1 MKINK
6 RVNYILIWCLVVAIF
21 CGSLLMLFKPQKSVS
36 AIDIPTIDENT
47 EITESSGIIS
57 SDLHRALTYF
67 YNANKT
73 SGEPISVLKIDTFKN
88 FPISTLDL
96 TGGKIDEH
104 TIHPVISDLRNLDIF
119 DFTSFDTIILKNN
132 KIKTV
137 TTEFDEIPNL
147 VKLDISNNQLSSFS
161 YSALSETCYTTNLQ
175 VLNLSQ
181 NKITSCNLQNIA
193 VGEID
198 LRDNQITSN
207 NLTLPTSTNVK
218 VNLSHNLLQDDITQT
233 ENIVYGF
240 QGVKNE
246 QKYNIN
252 QQIFF
257 GGLDGI
263 DSVKIYSVAEA
274 GSTLLK
280 TLNAGEKTTLP
291 LGNYLVK
298 FSEESATEDF
308 WKEEIKFSIIPLAPT
323 IKLFVDNQEI
333 ESTTRLL
340 NRNTTI
346 KFYGDENSTIFWR
359 KNGDANWTQS
369 DTAEIDTDGITILY
383 VKQVVDGF
391 ESEVQTYSFT
401 VNKSAISAWIFLI
414 IGIAGLVAFFFIAV
428 ALSRKYLGTSGANK
442 TGKNLPL
449 DWHGKNRN

>member
-57 SDLHRALTYF
+57 ADLFNALTHF
-67 YNANKT
+67 YKMHKEAIN
-73 SGEPISVLKIDTFKN
+73 VLKIDSFKD
-88 FPISTLDL
+88 FPVSTMDL
-96 TGGKIDEH
+96 TGGDVENGKVHNPI
-104 TIHPVISDLRNLDIF
+104 ISDITNLGIF
-119 DFTSFDTIILKNN
+119 DLTSFDTIILKNN

-137 TTEFDEIPNL
+137 TTEFDGIPNL
-147 VKLDISNNQLSSFS
+147 VKLDISHNQLSSFS

-181 NKITSCNLQNIA
+181 NKITFCNLQNIA

-207 NLTLPTSTNVK
+207 NLTLPTNANVK
-218 VNLSHNLLQDDITQT
+218 VNLSHNLLQGDLTQT

-240 QGVKNE
+240 QGVKNL
-246 QKYNIN
+246 QKYNTN

-263 DSVKIYSVAEA
+263 DSVKIYSVAES

-291 LGNYLVK
+291 LGNYVVK
-298 FSEESATEDF
+298 FAEESATEDF
-308 WKEEIKFSIIPLAPT
+308 WKEIKFSIIPFAPT

-340 NRNTTI
+340 NHNTTI

-369 DTAEIDTDGITILY
+369 DTAEISSDGITILY

-391 ESEVQTYSFT
+391 ESEVRTYSFT

-449 DWHGKNRN
+449 DWYGKNRN

>member
-1 MKINK
+1 
-6 RVNYILIWCLVVAIF
+6 
-21 CGSLLMLFKPQKSVS
+21 MLFKPQKSVS

-181 NKITSCNLQNIA
+181 NKITFCNLQNIA

-207 NLTLPTSTNVK
+207 NLTLPTNANVK
-218 VNLSHNLLQDDITQT
+218 VNLSHNLLQGDLTQT

-240 QGVKNE
+240 QGVKDE
-246 QKYNIN
+246 QKYNVN

-263 DSVKIYSVAEA
+263 ENVKIYSVAES
-274 GSTLLK
+274 GNTLFK

-298 FSEESATEDF
+298 FTEESSE
-308 WKEEIKFSIIPLAPT
+308 KGIKFSIIPLAPT

-340 NRNTTI
+340 NHNTTI

-369 DTAEIDTDGITILY
+369 DTAEISSDGITIIY

-414 IGIAGLVAFFFIAV
+414 VGIAGLVAFFFIAV
-428 ALSRKYLGTSGANK
+428 VLSRKYLGTSEKNK
-442 TGKNLPL
+442 TGKHLPL
-449 DWHGKNRN
+449 DWYGKNRN

>member
-1 MKINK
+1 MCYNNFMKINK
-6 RVNYILIWCLVVAIF
+6 RVNYILIWCLVVTIF

-57 SDLHRALTYF
+57 ADLHRALTYF

-96 TGGKIDEH
+96 TGGEIDEH

-119 DFTSFDTIILKNN
+119 DLTSFDTIILKNN
-132 KIKTV
+132 KISTIS
-137 TTEFDEIPNL
+137 TEFDEIPNL

-181 NKITSCNLQNIA
+181 NKITFCNLQNIA

-207 NLTLPTSTNVK
+207 NLTLPTNANVK
-218 VNLSHNLLQDDITQT
+218 VNLSHNLLQGDLTQT

-240 QGVKNE
+240 QGVKNS
-246 QKYNIN
+246 QRYNTN

-257 GGLDGI
+257 GGLHGI
-263 DSVKIYSVAEA
+263 ENVKIYSVAES
-274 GSTLLK
+274 GNTLFK

-298 FSEESATEDF
+298 FTEESSE
-308 WKEEIKFSIIPLAPT
+308 KGIEFSIIPLAPT

-333 ESTTRLL
+333 ESVTRLL
-340 NRNTTI
+340 NHNTTI

-369 DTAEIDTDGITILY
+369 DTAEISSDGITIIY

-414 IGIAGLVAFFFIAV
+414 VGIAGLVAFFFIAV
-428 ALSRKYLGTSGANK
+428 ALSRKYLGTSEKSK
-442 TGKNLPL
+442 TGKHLPL
-449 DWHGKNRN
+449 D

>member
-6 RVNYILIWCLVVAIF
+6 RVNFVLVWCLVVAIF

-36 AIDIPTIDENT
+36 AVDVPTIDENT
-47 EITESSGIIS
+47 EITENSGIIS
-57 SDLHRALTYF
+57 ADLFNALTHF
-67 YNANKT
+67 YKMHKEATN
-73 SGEPISVLKIDTFKN
+73 VLKIDSFKD
-88 FPISTLDL
+88 FPVSTMDL
-96 TGGKIDEH
+96 TGGDVENGKVHNPI
-104 TIHPVISDLRNLDIF
+104 ISDITNLDIF
-119 DFTSFDTIILKNN
+119 DLTSFDTIILKNN

-137 TTEFDEIPNL
+137 TTEFDGIPNL

-181 NKITSCNLQNIA
+181 NEISFCDLKNIA

-207 NLTLPTSTNVK
+207 NLTLPTNANVK
-218 VNLSHNLLQDDITQT
+218 VNLSHNLLQGDLTQI

-246 QKYNIN
+246 HKYNKN

-263 DSVKIYSVAEA
+263 ENVKIYSVTES
-274 GSTLLK
+274 GNTLFK

-291 LGNYLVK
+291 LGNYVVK
-298 FSEESATEDF
+298 FTEESSKEDF
-308 WKEEIKFSIIPLAPT
+308 WKKDIEFSIIPLAPT
-323 IKLFVDNQEI
+323 AKLFVDGQEI
-333 ESTTRLL
+333 DLTTRLSHNATL
-340 NRNTTI
+340 

-359 KNGDANWTQS
+359 LNNDEDWTQS
-369 DTAEIDTDGITILY
+369 DAVDITSDGITIVY
-383 VKQVVDGF
+383 VKQVIDGF
-391 ESEVQTYSFT
+391 ESEVQNYYFK

-414 IGIAGLVAFFFIAV
+414 VGIAGLVAFFFIAV
-428 ALSRKYLGTSGANK
+428 ALSRKYLGTSGTNK
-442 TGKNLPL
+442 TGRNLPL
-449 DWHGKNRN
+449 DWYGKNRN

>member
-6 RVNYILIWCLVVAIF
+6 KTNYILIWCLAFAIL
-21 CGSLLMLFKPQKSVS
+21 CSSLLVLLKPQKSIFAAV
-36 AIDIPTIDENT
+36 DISDIDENT

-57 SDLHRALTYF
+57 ADLHRALTYF

-104 TIHPVISDLRNLDIF
+104 TVHPVISDLRNLDIF
-119 DFTSFDTIILKNN
+119 DLTSFDTIILKNN
-132 KIKTV
+132 KISTI

-207 NLTLPTSTNVK
+207 NLTLPASTNVK
-218 VNLSHNLLQDDITQT
+218 VNLSHNLLQGDLTQT

-240 QGVKNE
+240 QGVKDK

-263 DSVKIYSVAEA
+263 ENVKIYGVAES
-274 GSTLLK
+274 GNTLFK

-298 FSEESATEDF
+298 FTEESSEEGIE
-308 WKEEIKFSIIPLAPT
+308 FSIIPLAPT

-340 NRNTTI
+340 NHNTTI

-369 DTAEIDTDGITILY
+369 DTAEISSDGITIIY

-414 IGIAGLVAFFFIAV
+414 VGIAGLVAFFFIAIV
-428 ALSRKYLGTSGANK
+428 LSRKYLGTSGANK
-442 TGKNLPL
+442 TGRNLPL
-449 DWHGKNRN
+449 DWYGKIRN

>member
-47 EITESSGIIS
+47 EIEENSGIIS
-57 SDLHRALTYF
+57 VGLHRALTSF

-88 FPISTLDL
+88 FPVSTLDL
-96 TGGKIDEH
+96 TGRTIKIY
-104 TIHPVISDLRNLDIF
+104 DLRNFDIF
-119 DFTSFDTIILKNN
+119 DLTSFDTIILKDNN
-132 KIKTV
+132 ISTI

-147 VKLDISNNQLSSFS
+147 VKLDISHNQLSSFS

-198 LRDNQITSN
+198 LRDNQITSK

-218 VNLSHNLLQDDITQT
+218 VNLSHNLLQGDLTQT

-263 DSVKIYSVAEA
+263 DSVKIYSVAES
-274 GSTLLK
+274 GNILFK
-280 TLNAGEKTTLP
+280 TLNTGEKTTLP
-291 LGNYLVK
+291 LGNYVVK
-298 FSEESATEDF
+298 FAEESATEDF
-308 WKEEIKFSIIPLAPT
+308 WKKKIKFSIIPFAPT

-340 NRNTTI
+340 NHNTTI
-346 KFYGDENSTIFWR
+346 KFSGDENSTIFWR

-449 DWHGKNRN
+449 DWYGKNRN

>member
-6 RVNYILIWCLVVAIF
+6 RVNFVLVWCLVVAIF

-36 AIDIPTIDENT
+36 AVDVPTIDENT
-47 EITESSGIIS
+47 EITENSGIIS
-57 SDLHRALTYF
+57 ADLFNALTHF
-67 YNANKT
+67 YKMHKEATN
-73 SGEPISVLKIDTFKN
+73 VLKIDSFKD
-88 FPISTLDL
+88 FPVSTMDL
-96 TGGKIDEH
+96 TGGDVENGKVHNPI
-104 TIHPVISDLRNLDIF
+104 ISDITNLDIF
-119 DFTSFDTIILKNN
+119 DLTSFDTIILKNN
-132 KIKTV
+132 KISTI

-218 VNLSHNLLQDDITQT
+218 VNLSHNLLQGDLTQT

-240 QGVKNE
+240 QGVKDK

-263 DSVKIYSVAEA
+263 ENVKIYSVAES
-274 GSTLLK
+274 GNTLFK

-298 FSEESATEDF
+298 FAEESSEEGIE
-308 WKEEIKFSIIPLAPT
+308 FSIIPLAPT

-340 NRNTTI
+340 NHNTTI

-369 DTAEIDTDGITILY
+369 DTAEISSDGITIIY

-414 IGIAGLVAFFFIAV
+414 VGIAGLVAFFFIAV
-428 ALSRKYLGTSGANK
+428 ALSRKYLGTSGTNK
-442 TGKNLPL
+442 TGRNLPL
-449 DWHGKNRN
+449 DWYGKNRN

>member
-1 MKINK
+1 M
-6 RVNYILIWCLVVAIF
+6 
-21 CGSLLMLFKPQKSVS
+21 
-36 AIDIPTIDENT
+36 
-47 EITESSGIIS
+47 
-57 SDLHRALTYF
+57 
-67 YNANKT
+67 
-73 SGEPISVLKIDTFKN
+73 
-88 FPISTLDL
+88 
-96 TGGKIDEH
+96 
-104 TIHPVISDLRNLDIF
+104 
-119 DFTSFDTIILKNN
+119 
-132 KIKTV
+132 
-137 TTEFDEIPNL
+137 
-147 VKLDISNNQLSSFS
+147 
-161 YSALSETCYTTNLQ
+161 Q

-181 NKITSCNLQNIA
+181 NKITFCNLQNIA

-207 NLTLPTSTNVK
+207 NLTLPTNANVK
-218 VNLSHNLLQDDITQT
+218 VNLSHNLLQGDLTQT

-240 QGVKNE
+240 QGVKDE

-263 DSVKIYSVAEA
+263 DSVKIYSVAES
-274 GSTLLK
+274 GNTLFK

-291 LGNYLVK
+291 LGNYVVK
-298 FSEESATEDF
+298 FTEESPRED
-308 WKEEIKFSIIPLAPT
+308 IKFSIIPLAPT

-340 NRNTTI
+340 NHNTTI

-359 KNGDANWTQS
+359 KNGDANWTRS
-369 DTAEIDTDGITILY
+369 DTAEISSDGITIIY

-414 IGIAGLVAFFFIAV
+414 VGIAGLVAFFFIAV
-428 ALSRKYLGTSGANK
+428 ALSRKYLGTSEKNK
-442 TGKNLPL
+442 TGKQLPL
-449 DWHGKNRN
+449 D